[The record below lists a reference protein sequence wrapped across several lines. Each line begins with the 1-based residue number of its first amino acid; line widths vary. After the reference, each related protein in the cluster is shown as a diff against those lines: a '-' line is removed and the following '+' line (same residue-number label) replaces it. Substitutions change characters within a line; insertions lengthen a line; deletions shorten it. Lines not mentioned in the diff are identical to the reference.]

1 MRAISLL
8 TKQVRRVLDEKQL
21 RVTSLPSVSLS
32 FLRFYRLKREDLTHA
47 EQHDRVV

>member
-1 MRAISLL
+1 MRAIPLL

-21 RVTSLPSVSLS
+21 WIASFVMSLS

-47 EQHDRVV
+47 AQDGRVV